1 MEQLLAYSLLVA
13 YHTNQSRTQATKF
26 DNEQMYYFLKRV
38 MDFAAAVIL
47 LLVLLPLLV
56 VIAVAIKL
64 DSPGPVF
71 FIQERVGAKRR
82 TRGGETTW
90 NVQNFRVFKFRT
102 MVANAS
108 SALHEQHIKDYVA
121 GKIKPGEGDK
131 VSLKL
136 QNDPRITRV
145 GALLR
150 KTSLDELPQLINV
163 LIGNMSLVGPRPV
176 PTYEVAQYQTRHME
190 RLHALPGITGLWQV
204 KGRCLVEFED
214 QIALDISYVRARSLW
229 FDIKLLFETIPAVLS
244 GKGAG

>member
-1 MEQLLAYSLLVA
+1 MDQMFAWYMLQGISY
-13 YHTNQSRTQATKF
+13 
-26 DNEQMYYFLKRV
+26 DNLTLTPDDGFYFFAKRLI
-38 MDFAAAVIL
+38 DLAAAIIL
-47 LLVLLPLLV
+47 LIALLPLLV

-82 TRGGETTW
+82 TRDGAITW
-90 NVQNFRVFKFRT
+90 DVQNFRVFKFRT

-121 GKIKPGEGDK
+121 GTIKPGEGDK

-176 PTYEVAQYQTRHME
+176 PTYEVAQYETRHME
-190 RLHALPGITGLWQV
+190 RLHALPGITGMWQV
-204 KGRCLVEFED
+204 KGRCLVAFED
-214 QIALDISYVRARSLW
+214 QIALDISYVRTRSLW
-229 FDIKLLFETIPAVLS
+229 LDIKLLFETIPAVLS

>member
-1 MEQLLAYSLLVA
+1 MDQMFAWYMFQGISYDNLTLTPDDGFYFFAKRLIDLA
-13 YHTNQSRTQATKF
+13 ATI
-26 DNEQMYYFLKRV
+26 
-38 MDFAAAVIL
+38 IL
-47 LLVLLPLLV
+47 LIVLLPLLV

-82 TRGGETTW
+82 TRNGATTW

-121 GKIKPGEGDK
+121 GNIKPGEGEK

-136 QNDPRITRV
+136 QNDPRVTRV
-145 GALLR
+145 GGLLR

-176 PTYEVAQYQTRHME
+176 PTYEVAQYETRHME
-190 RLHALPGITGLWQV
+190 RLHALPGITGMWQV
-204 KGRCLVEFED
+204 KGRCLVAFED

-229 FDIKLLFETIPAVLS
+229 LDIRLLFETIPAVLS